1 MNTHAPRSARVAR
14 SVAAAVLATSLGAGH
29 AVAAPAEAVAQSSVQ
44 DSVSSLQQHFD
55 QQLQQAREALGSSFR
70 ATGPGNSD
78 PLDPSTWSP
87 ELLTAGIGLGVIAA
101 LLLVSSSSSAEG
113 SDAGD
118 GSADGSTAEG
128 SSGSSNGSSSPELVG
143 SAVGSADAI
152 GSSDLSIPESEMEI
166 HPSYPM
172 DTDESID
179 VLEFTDGPR
188 PDPRDAD
195 AAAFGVERWWV
206 NSPAMKREVE
216 LQVRPAPN
224 QSEPSPVLILL
235 DGVNAWAQN
244 GWVASGVQ
252 ELMED
257 ENVTLVMPTEARA
270 SFYLDW
276 EDYDPALGHLKW
288 ETFITEELPEL
299 LEMPEAGLNNNGKIG
314 IGGLSMGATGA
325 IMLANANPEL
335 FDAAFGISGCYS
347 TTTPTGYQTLRI
359 TIESRGG
366 DVDNLLGQPG
376 SDTERRYDVV
386 EDPTGLRD
394 IPVYVSAGGG
404 QVPEDYYS
412 GSSSG
417 VLGTTLEQG
426 SYVCTEDLD
435 EAMRDHGMN
444 HQEVDLMPEG
454 IHDWDY
460 FIRQL
465 EPAWDHIKP
474 ALY

>member
-70 ATGPGNSD
+70 ATGPGDSD

-314 IGGLSMGATGA
+314 IGGLSMGGFGALRNGLKYSDTFGA
-325 IMLANANPEL
+325 IVSLSAAIHMEAMAASPVAGTPFFSTRSFVESCFGDPDKMLESDKNPFWLAEDMARRGARFPDIYMACGDEDGL
-335 FDAAFGISGCYS
+335 LPCNQKFADLLEEKKIPHTFEIGPGAHEWDFWDTYIQKGMDWLPIPKCAPGISSGH
-347 TTTPTGYQTLRI
+347 
-359 TIESRGG
+359 
-366 DVDNLLGQPG
+366 
-376 SDTERRYDVV
+376 
-386 EDPTGLRD
+386 
-394 IPVYVSAGGG
+394 VSK
-404 QVPEDYYS
+404 D
-412 GSSSG
+412 
-417 VLGTTLEQG
+417 
-426 SYVCTEDLD
+426 
-435 EAMRDHGMN
+435 
-444 HQEVDLMPEG
+444 
-454 IHDWDY
+454 
-460 FIRQL
+460 
-465 EPAWDHIKP
+465 
-474 ALY
+474 